1 MVAVAVAAF
10 GFSAFRIDLGDWK
23 VYRIWHEYVIGVVPM
38 ACVLTY
44 GLFIGCS
51 DLLRRARC
59 HPFLVGFEVFGWA
72 SLFALASFM
81 AVNFETQF
89 RLLDRLDPL
98 TQYALQTSTLEYKDP
113 KILTFHVIVI
123 GLPEL
128 IVALIG
134 GWVTNS
140 LGIVVAR

>member
-1 MVAVAVAAF
+1 MRVPCITIGRLMVAVAVAAF
-10 GFSAFRIDLGDWK
+10 GLSAFRIDLGDWK

-51 DLLRRARC
+51 DLIRQARC

-98 TQYALQTSTLEYKDP
+98 TQYALQTSTLE
-113 KILTFHVIVI
+113 
-123 GLPEL
+123 
-128 IVALIG
+128 
-134 GWVTNS
+134 
-140 LGIVVAR
+140 